1 MVCPNPCGR
10 GRDDRNPKGQHN
22 LVLPVTSQDVTE
34 AFQRLK
40 IAPILNGYRGQPAVD
55 MPALVDAVMS
65 VQSYVQQNMNDV
77 LEVEINPIIA
87 TPTTAIAVDALIRRA
102 T

>member
-1 MVCPNPCGR
+1 M
-10 GRDDRNPKGQHN
+10 
-22 LVLPVTSQDVTE
+22 
-34 AFQRLK
+34 A
-40 IAPILNGYRGQPAVD
+40 
-55 MPALVDAVMS
+55 ALVDAVMS

>member
-1 MVCPNPCGR
+1 M
-10 GRDDRNPKGQHN
+10 
-22 LVLPVTSQDVTE
+22 
-34 AFQRLK
+34 A
-40 IAPILNGYRGQPAVD
+40 
-55 MPALVDAVMS
+55 ALVDAVMS
-65 VQSYVQQNMNDV
+65 VQSYVRQNMDDV

>member
-1 MVCPNPCGR
+1 
-10 GRDDRNPKGQHN
+10 
-22 LVLPVTSQDVTE
+22 
-34 AFQRLK
+34 
-40 IAPILNGYRGQPAVD
+40 
-55 MPALVDAVMS
+55 
-65 VQSYVQQNMNDV
+65 V